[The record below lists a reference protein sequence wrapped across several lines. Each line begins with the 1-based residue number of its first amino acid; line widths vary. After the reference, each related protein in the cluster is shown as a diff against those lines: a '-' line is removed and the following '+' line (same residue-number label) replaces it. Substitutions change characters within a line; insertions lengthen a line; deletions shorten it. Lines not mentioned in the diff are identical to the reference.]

1 MQRWGRLPG
10 HSRPSLSGAL
20 QAAICFFALLASSS
34 LGAQEYTYQTFK
46 DSRVVNIQ
54 SVETLAKRRLDVR
67 IGHRFGDMF
76 GDNGGWPTFYGLEN
90 ATDVM
95 IGAEYGFT
103 DNFTAGIYRTKG
115 AGAMPQGQAGLRQLV
130 NGVFKYR
137 LVRQK
142 EGEGA
147 PITLTVLGVGSVSTS
162 RRIEGNPDVL
172 RSFPD
177 FSHRMAFT
185 GQLLFGRK
193 FSDGLSLQLAPGYTH
208 RNLVPFEDENGLF
221 SVGAAARVQLSRVFG
236 IIADVTVP
244 FSERRTTDNGFYPAI
259 GLGLEIDTGG
269 HLFQVN
275 FTNATGIM
283 ETDYI
288 PYTTSNWMDGEFRL
302 GFTISRVF
310 NL

>member
-1 MQRWGRLPG
+1 MKKLLLYFLVLSIC
-10 HSRPSLSGAL
+10 HSMK
-20 QAAICFFALLASSS
+20 
-34 LGAQEYTYQTFK
+34 AQDYVFQTFK
-46 DSRVVNIQ
+46 DSRIVNVH
-54 SVETLAKRRLDVR
+54 SVETLPKRRLDVR
-67 IGHRFGDMF
+67 IGHRFGDLL
-76 GDNGGWPTFYGLEN
+76 GDNGGWATFYGLEN

-103 DNFTAGIYRTKG
+103 DNFTAGLYRTKG
-115 AGAMPQGQAGLRQLV
+115 AGAMPQGQAGLRQLI

-137 LVRQK
+137 LLRQK
-142 EGEGA
+142 EGKGT
-147 PITLTVLGVGSVSTS
+147 PVTLTVLGVSSLSTAK
-162 RRIEGNPDVL
+162 RIEDNPDVL

-185 GQLLFGRK
+185 GQLLIARK
-193 FSDGLSLQLAPGYTH
+193 FSDGLSLLIAPGYTH
-208 RNLVPFEDENGLF
+208 RNLVPFEDDNGLF
-221 SVGAAARVQLSRVFG
+221 SMGAGARIQLSRVFG
-236 IIADVTVP
+236 IITDVTVP
-244 FSERRTTDNGFYPAI
+244 FSSRRNTDNGFYPAI

-269 HLFQVN
+269 HLFQIN

-288 PYTTSNWMDGEFRL
+288 PYTTSSWLDGEFRL

>member
-1 MQRWGRLPG
+1 MK
-10 HSRPSLSGAL
+10 
-20 QAAICFFALLASSS
+20 
-34 LGAQEYTYQTFK
+34 AQDYVFQTFK
-46 DSRVVNIQ
+46 DSRIVNVH
-54 SVETLAKRRLDVR
+54 SVETLPKRRLDVR
-67 IGHRFGDMF
+67 IGHRFGDLL
-76 GDNGGWPTFYGLEN
+76 GDNGGWATFYGLEN

-103 DNFTAGIYRTKG
+103 DNFTAGLYRTKG
-115 AGAMPQGQAGLRQLV
+115 AGAMPQGQAGLRQLI

-137 LVRQK
+137 LLRQK
-142 EGEGA
+142 EGKGT
-147 PITLTVLGVGSVSTS
+147 PVTLTVLGVSSLSTAK
-162 RRIEGNPDVL
+162 RIEDNPDVL

-185 GQLLFGRK
+185 GQLLIARK
-193 FSDGLSLQLAPGYTH
+193 FSDGLSLLIAPGYTH

-221 SVGAAARVQLSRVFG
+221 SMGAGARIQLSRVFG
-236 IIADVTVP
+236 IITDVTVP
-244 FSERRTTDNGFYPAI
+244 FSSRRNTDNGFYPAI

-269 HLFQVN
+269 HLFQIN

-288 PYTTSNWMDGEFRL
+288 PYTTSSWLDGEFRL

>member
-1 MQRWGRLPG
+1 MRKLILCFLALCLC
-10 HSRPSLSGAL
+10 HS
-20 QAAICFFALLASSS
+20 LLA
-34 LGAQEYTYQTFK
+34 QDQVYQTFK
-46 DSRVVNIQ
+46 DSRIVNIQ

-67 IGHRFGDMF
+67 IGHRFGDLL
-76 GDNGGWPTFYGLEN
+76 GDNGGWPTFYGLES

-95 IGAEYGFT
+95 IGAEYGVS

-137 LVRQK
+137 LLRQK
-142 EGEGA
+142 EGEGT
-147 PITLTVLGVGSVSTS
+147 PFTLTVLGVSSVSTS

-172 RSFPD
+172 RSFPE
-177 FSHRMAFT
+177 FFHRMAFT
-185 GQLLFGRK
+185 GQLLLARK
-193 FSDGLSLQLAPGYTH
+193 FSDGFSLQLAPGYTH

-221 SVGAAARVQLSRVFG
+221 SVGAGARVQLSRVFG
-236 IIADVTVP
+236 IIADITLP

-288 PYTTSNWMDGEFRL
+288 PYTTGNWLDGEFRL

>member
-1 MQRWGRLPG
+1 M
-10 HSRPSLSGAL
+10 AL
-20 QAAICFFALLASSS
+20 AFCHNM
-34 LGAQEYTYQTFK
+34 GAQDAVFQTFK
-46 DSRVVNIQ
+46 DSRAVNIQ
-54 SVETLAKRRLDVR
+54 SVETLPKRRLDVR
-67 IGHRFGDMF
+67 IGHRFGDML
-76 GDNGGWPTFYGLEN
+76 GDNGGWPTFFGLEN

-95 IGAEYGFT
+95 IGAEYGFS
-103 DNFTAGIYRTKG
+103 DNFTAGLYRTKG

-137 LVRQK
+137 LLRQK
-142 EGEGA
+142 EGKGS
-147 PITLTVLGVGSVSTS
+147 PFTITLLGVSSMATS
-162 RRIEGNPDVL
+162 KRIEGNPDVL
-172 RSFPD
+172 RSFPN

-185 GQLLFGRK
+185 GQLLIARK
-193 FSDGLSLQLAPGYTH
+193 FSDGFSLQVVPGYTH

-221 SVGAAARVQLSRVFG
+221 SLGAAARVQLSRVFG
-236 IIADVTVP
+236 LIADVTVP
-244 FSERRTTDNGFYPAI
+244 FSERRTADNGFYPAI

-288 PYTTSNWMDGEFRL
+288 PYTTSNWLDGEFRL

>member
-1 MQRWGRLPG
+1 MKKQLLFILALSIC
-10 HSRPSLSGAL
+10 HSMK
-20 QAAICFFALLASSS
+20 
-34 LGAQEYTYQTFK
+34 AQDYVYQTFK
-46 DSRVVNIQ
+46 DSRIVNVQ
-54 SVETLAKRRLDVR
+54 SVETLVKRRLDVR
-67 IGHRFGDMF
+67 IGHRFGDLL
-76 GDNGGWPTFYGLEN
+76 GDNGGWATFYGLEN

-103 DNFTAGIYRTKG
+103 DNFTAGLYRTKG
-115 AGAMPQGQAGLRQLV
+115 AGAMPQGQAGLRQLI

-137 LVRQK
+137 LLRQK
-142 EGEGA
+142 EGKGT
-147 PITLTVLGVGSVSTS
+147 PVTLTVLGVSSLSTAK
-162 RRIEGNPDVL
+162 RIEDNPDVL

-185 GQLLFGRK
+185 GQLLIARK
-193 FSDGLSLQLAPGYTH
+193 FSDGLSLLIAPGYTH
-208 RNLVPFEDENGLF
+208 RNLVPFEDDNGLF
-221 SVGAAARVQLSRVFG
+221 SMGAGARIQLSRVFG
-236 IIADVTVP
+236 IITDVTVP
-244 FSERRTTDNGFYPAI
+244 FSSRRNTDNGFYPAI

-269 HLFQVN
+269 HLFQIN

-288 PYTTSNWMDGEFRL
+288 PYTTSSWLDGEFRL